1 MNTNDANNPMNTGTG
16 AGANYGT
23 SNTGTGLGNSGIT
36 SNESTSYSAGTGY
49 SSATGGT
56 TSSDATELDSTNRKP
71 MSTTSPTAPLNSTD
85 PNARP
90 GDDYSATQKGAH
102 IAGSAGATV
111 GRGIDAI
118 QNTTDR
124 AAHAVK
130 DAFTGENDS
139 YDGDHSKRNDYSSD
153 ANYNKRNDYSSDYS
167 QDNNYNKRSEFSQN
181 DYNQHNKVANSL
193 GTDSSRPGDDYSA
206 TAKGAAVAG
215 TAGAVVGRGIDAV
228 QNTTDRAAHAVKDAF
243 TGEKDSYDYDYKEGS
258 TTSGIFRDRSSA
270 EKAYNSLH
278 ERGYSKDD
286 VHLMMSDETRK
297 SQFNDEYDAERTELG
312 DKAMEGAG
320 VGSAIGGTAG
330 AIIGAIAAIGTSVAL
345 PGLGLIIAGPLAA
358 ALAGAGAG
366 GLTGGLVGALVGSG
380 IPEEHAAEYEQGIK
394 NGGIV
399 MGVKPRNAEDAKYF
413 EEQFKNSNADKV
425 YRY

>member
-16 AGANYGT
+16 AGSNYGS
-23 SNTGTGLGNSGIT
+23 SNTGTGLGNSGNL
-36 SNESTSYSAGTGY
+36 SNESTSYSAGTDY
-49 SSATGGT
+49 SGATGGA
-56 TSSDATELDSTNRKP
+56 TSSAANTAGNPDVHTG
-71 MSTTSPTAPLNSTD
+71 MSGNNTA
-85 PNARP
+85 
-90 GDDYSATQKGAH
+90 G
-102 IAGSAGATV
+102 
-111 GRGIDAI
+111 
-118 QNTTDR
+118 
-124 AAHAVK
+124 
-130 DAFTGENDS
+130 
-139 YDGDHSKRNDYSSD
+139 
-153 ANYNKRNDYSSDYS
+153 
-167 QDNNYNKRSEFSQN
+167 
-181 DYNQHNKVANSL
+181 
-193 GTDSSRPGDDYSA
+193 
-206 TAKGAAVAG
+206 GAAASG
-215 TAGAVVGRGIDAV
+215 STYSND
-228 QNTTDRAAHAVKDAF
+228 
-243 TGEKDSYDYDYKEGS
+243 DYDYREGG

-270 EKAYNSLH
+270 EKAYQSLH

-286 VHLMMSDETRK
+286 VHLMMSDDTRK
-297 SQFNDEYDAERTELG
+297 DQFDDQYDADRTELG

-380 IPEEHAAEYEQGIK
+380 IPEEHATEYEEGVR

-413 EEQFKNSNADKV
+413 EEQFRNNNADKV

>member
-23 SNTGTGLGNSGIT
+23 SNTGTGLGNSGVT

-49 SSATGGT
+49 SSATGGS
-56 TSSDATELDSTNRKP
+56 TSSDADELDSTNPKP
-71 MSTTSPTAPLNSTD
+71 LSTTSPTMPTNSTD

-90 GDDYSATQKGAH
+90 GDDYSATQKGGE
-102 IAGSAGATV
+102 IAGAAGAAV
-111 GRGIDAI
+111 GRG
-118 QNTTDR
+118 
-124 AAHAVK
+124 V
-130 DAFTGENDS
+130 
-139 YDGDHSKRNDYSSD
+139 
-153 ANYNKRNDYSSDYS
+153 
-167 QDNNYNKRSEFSQN
+167 
-181 DYNQHNKVANSL
+181 
-193 GTDSSRPGDDYSA
+193 
-206 TAKGAAVAG
+206 
-215 TAGAVVGRGIDAV
+215 DAV
-228 QNTTDRAAHAVKDAF
+228 QNTTDRAAHAVKDAV
-243 TGEKDSYDYDYKEGS
+243 TGENDSYDREYREGS
-258 TTSGIFRDRSSA
+258 HTSGIFRDRSSA
-270 EKAYNSLH
+270 EKAYQSMH

-286 VHLMMSDETRK
+286 VHLMMSDDTRK
-297 SQFNDEYDAERTELG
+297 THFGDDSVHTELG

-380 IPEEHAAEYEQGIK
+380 IPEEHAAEYEEGIK

-413 EEQFKNSNADKV
+413 EDQFKSNNADKV

>member
-1 MNTNDANNPMNTGTG
+1 MNTNDANNPMNAGTG

-23 SNTGTGLGNSGIT
+23 SNTGTGLGNSG
-36 SNESTSYSAGTGY
+36 NLSTDRTTYGAGTDY
-49 SSATGGT
+49 
-56 TSSDATELDSTNRKP
+56 DATQSG
-71 MSTTSPTAPLNSTD
+71 A
-85 PNARP
+85 AAAA
-90 GDDYSATQKGAH
+90 DD
-102 IAGSAGATV
+102 V
-111 GRGIDAI
+111 
-118 QNTTDR
+118 NTTPTN
-124 AAHAVK
+124 AA
-130 DAFTGENDS
+130 DAD
-139 YDGDHSKRNDYSSD
+139 
-153 ANYNKRNDYSSDYS
+153 
-167 QDNNYNKRSEFSQN
+167 
-181 DYNQHNKVANSL
+181 
-193 GTDSSRPGDDYSA
+193 SRPGDDYSA

-215 TAGAVVGRGIDAV
+215 TAGAAVGRGVDAV
-228 QNTTDRAAHAVKDAF
+228 QNTADRAAHAVKDAF
-243 TGEKDSYDYDYKEGS
+243 TGDDDSYDHKEGS

-270 EKAYNSLH
+270 EKAYQSLH
-278 ERGYSKDD
+278 DRGYHKDD
-286 VHLMMSDETRK
+286 VHLMMSDDTRK
-297 SQFNDEYDAERTELG
+297 THFGDDSTHTELG

-380 IPEEHAAEYEQGIK
+380 IPEEHAAEYEEGIK

-413 EEQFKNSNADKV
+413 EEQFKTNNADKV

>member
-1 MNTNDANNPMNTGTG
+1 MNTNDANNPMNSGTG
-16 AGANYGT
+16 AGANYGS
-23 SNTGTGLGNSGIT
+23 SNTGTGLGNSGTT
-36 SNESTSYSAGTGY
+36 SNESTSYNAGTDY
-49 SSATGGT
+49 SSATGGS
-56 TSSDATELDSTNRKP
+56 TSSDADTLDSTTTKP
-71 MSTTSPTAPLNSTD
+71 LSTTSPTMPTNSTD

-90 GDDYSATQKGAH
+90 GDDYSATQKGGE
-102 IAGSAGATV
+102 IAGDAGAAV
-111 GRGIDAI
+111 GRGIDAV
-118 QNTTDR
+118 QNTADR
-124 AAHAVK
+124 AGHAVK
-130 DAFTGENDS
+130 DAVTGENDS
-139 YDGDHSKRNDYSSD
+139 YDGDHSRNTTTTNAAGDGS
-153 ANYNKRNDYSSDYS
+153 
-167 QDNNYNKRSEFSQN
+167 
-181 DYNQHNKVANSL
+181 
-193 GTDSSRPGDDYSA
+193 TRPGDDFSA

-215 TAGAVVGRGIDAV
+215 TAGAVVGRAVDAV
-228 QNTTDRAAHAVKDAF
+228 QNTTDRAAHAVKDAA
-243 TGEKDSYDYDYKEGS
+243 TGTDDSYDGDYNH
-258 TTSGIFRDRSSA
+258 TSGIFRDRSSA
-270 EKAYNSLH
+270 EKAYQSLH

-286 VHLMMSDETRK
+286 VHLMMSDDTRK
-297 SQFNDEYDAERTELG
+297 THFGDDTAHTELG

-380 IPEEHAAEYEQGIK
+380 IPEEHAAEYEEGIK

-413 EEQFKNSNADKV
+413 EEQFKNNNADKV

>member
-1 MNTNDANNPMNTGTG
+1 MNTNDANNPMNNGTG

-36 SNESTSYSAGTGY
+36 SNESTSYNAGTGY
-49 SSATGGT
+49 DSATGGS
-56 TSSDATELDSTNRKP
+56 TSSDNTTLDSTSTTP
-71 MSTTSPTAPLNSTD
+71 MSTTSNTPLNT
-85 PNARP
+85 N
-90 GDDYSATQKGAH
+90 
-102 IAGSAGATV
+102 
-111 GRGIDAI
+111 DA
-118 QNTTDR
+118 
-124 AAHAVK
+124 
-130 DAFTGENDS
+130 DA
-139 YDGDHSKRNDYSSD
+139 
-153 ANYNKRNDYSSDYS
+153 
-167 QDNNYNKRSEFSQN
+167 
-181 DYNQHNKVANSL
+181 
-193 GTDSSRPGDDYSA
+193 RPGDDYSA

-228 QNTTDRAAHAVKDAF
+228 QNTTDRAAHAVKDAV
-243 TGEKDSYDYDYKEGS
+243 TGENDSYDYKEGS

-270 EKAYNSLH
+270 EKAYSSLH

-286 VHLMMSDETRK
+286 VHLMMSDDTRK
-297 SQFNDEYDAERTELG
+297 THFNDEYDAERTELG

-413 EEQFKNSNADKV
+413 EEQFKTNNADKV

>member
-1 MNTNDANNPMNTGTG
+1 MNTGTG

-23 SNTGTGLGNSGIT
+23 SNTGTGLGNSGNLST
-36 SNESTSYSAGTGY
+36 DSTSYSAGTDY
-49 SSATGGT
+49 DT
-56 TSSDATELDSTNRKP
+56 TQSGAAAAADDVN
-71 MSTTSPTAPLNSTD
+71 TTPLNSTD
-85 PNARP
+85 SN
-90 GDDYSATQKGAH
+90 
-102 IAGSAGATV
+102 
-111 GRGIDAI
+111 
-118 QNTTDR
+118 
-124 AAHAVK
+124 
-130 DAFTGENDS
+130 
-139 YDGDHSKRNDYSSD
+139 
-153 ANYNKRNDYSSDYS
+153 SDYNRS
-167 QDNNYNKRSEFSQN
+167 GDN
-181 DYNQHNKVANSL
+181 
-193 GTDSSRPGDDYSA
+193 SRPGDDYSA

-228 QNTTDRAAHAVKDAF
+228 QNTASRAGHAIKDAV
-243 TGEKDSYDYDYKEGS
+243 TGEDDSYDNNYREGS

-270 EKAYNSLH
+270 EKAYQSLH

-286 VHLMMSDETRK
+286 VHLMMSDETRDRH
-297 SQFNDEYDAERTELG
+297 FADNNEHTELG

-380 IPEEHAAEYEQGIK
+380 IPEEHAAEYEEGIK

-399 MGVKPRNAEDAKYF
+399 MGVKPRNAEDSKYF
-413 EEQFKNSNADKV
+413 EEQFKNNDADKV

>member
-1 MNTNDANNPMNTGTG
+1 MPTLPAARQSRGYLPPDCNQCSTGTVKIHEAEHVVLATINLTPSFPMNTNDANNPMNSGTG

-23 SNTGTGLGNSGIT
+23 SNTGTGLGDSGNL
-36 SNESTSYSAGTGY
+36 SNESTSYEAGTDY

-56 TSSDATELDSTNRKP
+56 TSSDATTLDSTSTTP
-71 MSTTSPTAPLNSTD
+71 MSTTSPTTPTNSTD
-85 PNARP
+85 SNA
-90 GDDYSATQKGAH
+90 
-102 IAGSAGATV
+102 
-111 GRGIDAI
+111 
-118 QNTTDR
+118 
-124 AAHAVK
+124 
-130 DAFTGENDS
+130 
-139 YDGDHSKRNDYSSD
+139 
-153 ANYNKRNDYSSDYS
+153 
-167 QDNNYNKRSEFSQN
+167 
-181 DYNQHNKVANSL
+181 
-193 GTDSSRPGDDYSA
+193 RPGDDYSA

-215 TAGAVVGRGIDAV
+215 TAGAAVGRGVDAV
-228 QNTTDRAAHAVKDAF
+228 QNTASRAAHAMGDAA
-243 TGEKDSYDYDYKEGS
+243 TGDSDSYDHKEGS

-270 EKAYNSLH
+270 ERAYQSMH
-278 ERGYSKDD
+278 ERGYGKDD
-286 VHLMMSDETRK
+286 VNLMMSDDTRK
-297 SQFNDEYDAERTELG
+297 AHFGDDSAHTELG

-413 EEQFKNSNADKV
+413 EEQFKTNNADKV